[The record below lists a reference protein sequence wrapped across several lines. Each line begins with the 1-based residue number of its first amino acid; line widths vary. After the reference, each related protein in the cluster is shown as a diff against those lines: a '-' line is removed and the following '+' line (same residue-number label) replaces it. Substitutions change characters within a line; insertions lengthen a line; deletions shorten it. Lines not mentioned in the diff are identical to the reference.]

1 MIKGIILIALTGMC
15 FSLSAQNV
23 GIGTNTPSERLD
35 VHGNINVTGSIKVNG
50 TDGSANQVLK
60 KSGTGELTWSS
71 LSEFNNFKMF
81 EFTFVGATQQFTVP
95 AGVTRI
101 AIELW
106 GGGGGGSQAGGGGA
120 GGYAIAFADVSAGML
135 ATIAVG
141 AGGAGSTETGNA
153 SNGGESSI
161 LINGTTLSVYG
172 GFGAFSS
179 FPGAG
184 GGIAQ
189 YSSNYM
195 FQYFK
200 GGTGK
205 KNTESYQQA
214 SATDFYLVTKYG
226 NGGVAYNMPQTGGE
240 GGYTIT
246 STSTGFTIK
255 EVFGSQG
262 MGVGEGGGGGKSYG
276 YQGGFGRVVVHW

>member
-1 MIKGIILIALTGMC
+1 MVRLLLLV
-15 FSLSAQNV
+15 SLFAFTQVICAQNV

-35 VHGNINVTGSIKVNG
+35 VQGNINVSGTIKVNG
-50 TDGSANQVLK
+50 TDGTANQVLK
-60 KSGTGELTWSS
+60 KSGTGELAWSS

-81 EFTFVGATQQFTVP
+81 EFTFVGATQQFTIP

-106 GGGGGGSQAGGGGA
+106 GAGGGGSQAGGGGA
-120 GGYAIAFADVSAGML
+120 GGYAIGYADVSAGMV
-135 ATIAVG
+135 ANITVG
-141 AGGAGSTETGNA
+141 AGGAGSTESGNA
-153 SNGGESSI
+153 SNGGSTSFY
-161 LINGTTLSVYG
+161 INGTTLSVYG
-172 GFGAFSS
+172 GTGAFSS

-184 GGIAQ
+184 GGIEM

-226 NGGVAYNMPQTGGE
+226 NGGVAYGMPQTGGE
-240 GGYTIT
+240 GGYVIT

-255 EVFGSQG
+255 EVYGSQG